1 MRLLDEAKFNDEAIA
16 SYRGCTNF
24 NLESC
29 MKYGC
34 RMSYGWFLDKA
45 NSTEVRPM
53 HAFCRETPD
62 ASNAWMNSSNVSR
75 ASKSASRL

>member
-1 MRLLDEAKFNDEAIA
+1 MRLLDEAKFNDKATV
-16 SYRGCTNF
+16 SYRGCSKF

-29 MKYGC
+29 MKCGC
-34 RMSYGWFLDKA
+34 KMLYSLFLDKI
-45 NSTEVRPM
+45 NPTEVRSM
-53 HAFCRETPD
+53 HVFCKETPD